1 MNKRPEYGKLYR
13 EEAGKQ
19 RVVKRPVKI
28 EKKFSPIESGRREV
42 IILGQAGK
50 RIMTAGELLCLAG
63 ISAGLNVSQKNDYPI
78 TVLRGHSLSEMILSD
93 GEIGYTGIK
102 QPHVV
107 IALAQEGVDRRKKM
121 LQNLT
126 GDALVIKVMGV
137 DLPSMNNEIIELD
150 LKAQKIKSCDW
161 ALAALSVLA
170 GKNRV
175 ITTEMLKEA
184 LRVRFKGQ
192 MLDEALALVD
202 RV

>member
-1 MNKRPEYGKLYR
+1 
-13 EEAGKQ
+13 
-19 RVVKRPVKI
+19 
-28 EKKFSPIESGRREV
+28 
-42 IILGQAGK
+42 
-50 RIMTAGELLCLAG
+50 MTAGELLCLAG